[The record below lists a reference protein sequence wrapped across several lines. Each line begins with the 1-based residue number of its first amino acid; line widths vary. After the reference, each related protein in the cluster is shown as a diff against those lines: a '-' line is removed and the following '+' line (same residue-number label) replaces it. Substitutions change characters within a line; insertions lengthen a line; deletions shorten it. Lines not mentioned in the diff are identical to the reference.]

1 MSQNPAWRTI
11 KTLLG
16 GKTTGKQFIQIHIP
30 TKIRCPPPPP
40 VSLCCCQLNSKYR
53 MKAILFFSNKFHFPR
68 KRPGALPLVFTN
80 FKLEHPTQSQYKVL
94 SILKHH
100 PDLLLM
106 TLQIRGNTANIPAL
120 LRQYLLDS
128 LIAIFC
134 QLA

>member
-1 MSQNPAWRTI
+1 MAYNKNAIGR
-11 KTLLG
+11 KDN
-16 GKTTGKQFIQIHIP
+16 GKTIHTNP
-30 TKIRCPPPPP
+30 HPYENSVPPPPPPPPP